1 MARKSY
7 SAEQIIQLLR
17 EVEIHTSLGKTIA
30 QEYLPAPSGGTL
42 AAFDPALLVMPPA
55 GLEIGYVPVVTHQEP
70 SLEGSCM
77 PPEQTATNQLT
88 VNSFAGEY
96 KRLPVENDW
105 HSVTIF
111 REQEQLWW
119 QNAAGVRWKLSFS
132 EGVLQTQEDCPYGN
146 QSVGIKLVQ
155 DESGTYLSEI
165 SELIF
170 LGEPYQRQ

>member
-1 MARKSY
+1 M
-7 SAEQIIQLLR
+7 
-17 EVEIHTSLGKTIA
+17 
-30 QEYLPAPSGGTL
+30 
-42 AAFDPALLVMPPA
+42 
-55 GLEIGYVPVVTHQEP
+55 
-70 SLEGSCM
+70 
-77 PPEQTATNQLT
+77 
-88 VNSFAGEY
+88 GEY

-119 QNAAGVRWKLSFS
+119 QNAACVRWKLSFS
-132 EGVLQTQEDCPYGN
+132 EGILQTQEDCPYGN

-170 LGEPYQRQ
+170 LGTLSTTINRPGGYCPARDN